1 MMAPDDEVP
10 GRGIL
15 FGDVCVDLVLSVPE
29 ETGKAR
35 RQASPA
41 VHGGGTVA
49 NTAVA
54 LARLG
59 VKTHFVGV
67 VGDDLFGREVLE
79 DLVAEG
85 IDVSRVELSGRRPT
99 MIVIAL
105 IDGTGQRT
113 VLGWPRRDQA
123 FAELNERQLD
133 GLDLTARDWL
143 HTSGVCMVQEKG
155 RQATLRALEQARVRQ
170 VRSSF
175 DLNLRL
181 GLEGDS
187 LPASYVEALWSAIG
201 RADFVLGS
209 ADEELFHLIPAE
221 PDLRRATARLARE
234 GQCIAVM
241 REGPVGAHVSEFG
254 SPTVT
259 IPPFRVPVVDT
270 LGAGDSFDAGFMEAG
285 LSGCSLAE
293 QITRGHAVAALQIG
307 RVGARSAPRRK
318 ELDRFLASRSDP
330 TPGLDTDSGQ

>member
-1 MMAPDDEVP
+1 MPDDR

-29 ETGKAR
+29 ETGKAP
-35 RQASPA
+35 RQASPE
-41 VHGGGTVA
+41 VHGGGTAA

-67 VGDDLFGREVLE
+67 VGDDLFGREALE
-79 DLVAEG
+79 ELVAER
-85 IDVSRVELSGRRPT
+85 IDVSRVELSGRWPT

-123 FAELNERQLD
+123 FAELHERQLD
-133 GLDLTARDWL
+133 GLELTARDWL
-143 HTSGVCMVQEKG
+143 HTSGVCMVQEHG
-155 RQATLRALEQARVRQ
+155 RRATLRALDLARARR

-187 LPASYVEALWSAIG
+187 LPGSYVEALWAAIR

-209 ADEELFHLIPAE
+209 ADEELFHLVPDE
-221 PDLRRATARLARE
+221 PDCRAATVRLARE
-234 GQCIAVM
+234 GQCVAIM
-241 REGPVGAHVSEFG
+241 REGPVGAHVSECG
-254 SPTVT
+254 SPAVT
-259 IPPFRVPVVDT
+259 IPPFQVPVVDT

-293 QITRGHAVAALQIG
+293 QVMRGHAVAALQIG
-307 RVGARSAPRRK
+307 RVGARSSPQRK
-318 ELDRFLASRSDP
+318 EVEHFLAGRL
-330 TPGLDTDSGQ
+330 GLVPEQAADKPQT

>member
-1 MMAPDDEVP
+1 MPDAE

-15 FGDVCVDLVLSVPE
+15 FGDVCVDLVLGVSEEIDLAGRQPSPE
-29 ETGKAR
+29 
-35 RQASPA
+35 

-54 LARLG
+54 SARLG
-59 VKTHFVGV
+59 VETHFIGV
-67 VGDDLFGREVLE
+67 VGDDLFGREALAG
-79 DLVAEG
+79 LVAEG
-85 IDVSRVELSGRRPT
+85 IDVSRAEKSACRPT

-105 IDGTGQRT
+105 IDRTGQRT
-113 VLGWPRRDQA
+113 VLGWPRRNQA
-123 FAELNERQLD
+123 FAELHEGQLD
-133 GLDLTARDWL
+133 GLELTARDWL

-155 RQATLRALEQARVRQ
+155 LRATLRALELARAHG

-187 LPASYVEALWSAIG
+187 LPAGYIEALWSAIG
-201 RADFVLGS
+201 LADFVLGS
-209 ADEELFHLIPAE
+209 ADEELFHLVPDE
-221 PDLRRATARLARE
+221 PDCRKATSRLARE
-234 GQCIAVM
+234 GQCVAIM

-254 SPTVT
+254 SPALT

-285 LSGCSLAE
+285 MSGCSLAE
-293 QITRGHAVAALQIG
+293 QVIRGHAVAALQIG
-307 RVGARSAPRRK
+307 RAGARSSPRRD
-318 ELDRFLASRSDP
+318 EVDHFLAGQ
-330 TPGLDTDSGQ
+330 PGRRQK

>member
-1 MMAPDDEVP
+1 MTVPDDR

-29 ETGKAR
+29 ETGKAP
-35 RQASPA
+35 RQASPE

-67 VGDDLFGREVLE
+67 VGDDLFGREALE
-79 DLVAEG
+79 ELVAEG
-85 IDVSRVELSGRRPT
+85 IDVSCVEFSGRRPT

-113 VLGWPRRDQA
+113 VLGWPRRNQA
-123 FAELNERQLD
+123 FAELHERQLD
-133 GLDLTARDWL
+133 GLELTARDWL
-143 HTSGVCMVQEKG
+143 HTSGVCMVQEHG
-155 RQATLRALEQARVRQ
+155 RRATLRALDLARARGL
-170 VRSSF
+170 RSSF

-187 LPASYVEALWSAIG
+187 LPGSYIEALWAAIG

-209 ADEELFHLIPAE
+209 ADEELFHLVPAE
-221 PDLRRATARLARE
+221 PDLRKATARLARE
-234 GQCIAVM
+234 GQCVAIM
-241 REGPVGAHVSEFG
+241 REGSVGAHVSEFG

-270 LGAGDSFDAGFMEAG
+270 LGAGDSFDAGFMAAG
-285 LSGCSLAE
+285 LAGCSLAE
-293 QITRGHAVAALQIG
+293 QVARGHAVAALQIG
-307 RVGARSAPRRK
+307 RTGARSSPQRT
-318 ELDRFLASRSDP
+318 EVEHFLAGQ
-330 TPGLDTDSGQ
+330 PGLVPEQAAAKPH

>member
-1 MMAPDDEVP
+1 MTGSDNR

-29 ETGKAR
+29 ETGKAPG
-35 RQASPA
+35 QASPE

-59 VKTHFVGV
+59 AKTHFVGV
-67 VGDDLFGREVLE
+67 VGDDLFGREALE
-79 DLVAEG
+79 ELVAEG

-99 MIVIAL
+99 MIVMAL

-133 GLDLTARDWL
+133 GLEPTARDWL
-143 HTSGVCMVQEKG
+143 HTSGVCMVQEHG
-155 RQATLRALEQARVRQ
+155 RRATLRALDWARARQ

-209 ADEELFHLIPAE
+209 ADEELFHLVPAE

-234 GQCIAVM
+234 GQCIAIM

-259 IPPFRVPVVDT
+259 IPPFRVPVLDT

-285 LSGCSLAE
+285 LAGCSLAE
-293 QITRGHAVAALQIG
+293 QVIRGHAVAALQIG
-307 RVGARSAPRRK
+307 RVGARSSPRRQ
-318 ELDRFLASRSDP
+318 ELDRFLAHRSDP
-330 TPGLDTDSGQ
+330 TSGWEADMGR

>member
-1 MMAPDDEVP
+1 MTVPDDR

-15 FGDVCVDLVLSVPE
+15 FGDVCVDLVLSVPQ

-35 RQASPA
+35 QQASPE

-59 VKTHFVGV
+59 AKTHFVGV
-67 VGDDLFGREVLE
+67 VGDDLFGREALE
-79 DLVAEG
+79 ELVTEG
-85 IDVSRVELSGRRPT
+85 IDVSCVKLSGRRPT

-123 FAELNERQLD
+123 FTELNERQLD
-133 GLDLTARDWL
+133 RLDLTARDWL
-143 HTSGVCMVQEKG
+143 HTSGVCMVQEHG
-155 RQATLRALEQARVRQ
+155 RRATLRVLDRARARK

-187 LPASYVEALWSAIG
+187 LPVSYVEALWSAIG
-201 RADFVLGS
+201 CADFVLGS
-209 ADEELFHLIPAE
+209 ADEELFHLVPNE
-221 PDLRRATARLARE
+221 PDMRRATAHLARE
-234 GQCIAVM
+234 GQCVAIM

-254 SPTVT
+254 SPAVT
-259 IPPFRVPVVDT
+259 IPPFRVPVADT

-293 QITRGHAVAALQIG
+293 QVMRGHAVAALQIG
-307 RVGARSAPRRK
+307 RVGARSSPRRQ
-318 ELDRFLASRSDP
+318 ELDHFLANRSDP
-330 TPGLDTDSGQ
+330 TSGWADSG

>member
-1 MMAPDDEVP
+1 MTVPDDR

-35 RQASPA
+35 RQASPE

-59 VKTHFVGV
+59 AKTHFVGV
-67 VGDDLFGREVLE
+67 VGDDLFGREALE
-79 DLVAEG
+79 ELVTEG
-85 IDVSRVELSGRRPT
+85 IDVSCVELSGRRPT

-123 FAELNERQLD
+123 FVELHERQLD
-133 GLDLTARDWL
+133 RLDLTARDWL
-143 HTSGVCMVQEKG
+143 HTSGVCMVQEHG
-155 RQATLRALEQARVRQ
+155 RRATLRALDRARARK

-181 GLEGDS
+181 AWKATAFRSATLKRCGRRLGVRTLS
-187 LPASYVEALWSAIG
+187 WVPRTRSCFTWSRTSRTCGG
-201 RADFVLGS
+201 RRPTWPGRGS
-209 ADEELFHLIPAE
+209 AWPSCGKGRLE
-221 PDLRRATARLARE
+221 PMYRN
-234 GQCIAVM
+234 
-241 REGPVGAHVSEFG
+241 S
-254 SPTVT
+254 
-259 IPPFRVPVVDT
+259 VP
-270 LGAGDSFDAGFMEAG
+270 
-285 LSGCSLAE
+285 
-293 QITRGHAVAALQIG
+293 R
-307 RVGARSAPRRK
+307 P
-318 ELDRFLASRSDP
+318 
-330 TPGLDTDSGQ
+330 

>member
-1 MMAPDDEVP
+1 MTAPDDR

-29 ETGKAR
+29 ETGRAR
-35 RQASPA
+35 RQASPE

-59 VKTHFVGV
+59 VETHFVGV
-67 VGDDLFGREVLE
+67 VGDDLFGREALAE
-79 DLVAEG
+79 LVAEG
-85 IDVSRVELSGRRPT
+85 IDISCVERSGRRPT

-123 FAELNERQLD
+123 FAELHERQLA
-133 GLDLTARDWL
+133 GLELTARDWL
-143 HTSGVCMVQEKG
+143 HTSGVCMVQEQG
-155 RQATLRALEQARVRQ
+155 RRATLRALDQARARQ

-187 LPASYVEALWSAIG
+187 LPAGYVEALWAAIG

-209 ADEELFHLIPAE
+209 ADEELFHLV
-221 PDLRRATARLARE
+221 PDALDPQTATARLARE
-234 GQCIAVM
+234 GQCVAIM
-241 REGPVGAHVSEFG
+241 REGSVGAHVSEFG
-254 SPTVT
+254 SPAAT

-293 QITRGHAVAALQIG
+293 QVTRGHAVAALQIG
-307 RVGARSAPRRK
+307 RVGARSAPRRQ
-318 ELDRFLASRSDP
+318 ELDRFLAGRSAP
-330 TPGLDTDSGQ
+330 APG